1 MLIKSLDKGCP
12 CLYIMEDIYLDDSSK
27 KKRLLY
33 YSLKC
38 RTCIAHLLDD
48 EPYSQGAAISAH
60 TVLLSR
66 SSNDLRTRQTPSNA
80 DDNFP
85 QRSHTVSLL
94 CSSQWPRGQATEQV
108 AAAVFKLVL
117 LHGFSYFT
125 RFPFNEIPKAK
136 LRMRHFLKIGSKINE
151 SEIFQ
156 FDHKFFDPVQ
166 QKLGLK
172 LKAT

>member
-12 CLYIMEDIYLDDSSK
+12 CLYIMEDIYLDDSS

-48 EPYSQGAAISAH
+48 EPYSQGAAISA
-60 TVLLSR
+60 VLSR

-125 RFPFNEIPKAK
+125 SFPLNEIPKAK
-136 LRMRHFLKIGSKINE
+136 LRIWHFENWFKNLIVSKV
-151 SEIFQ
+151 FQ
-156 FDHKFFDPVQ
+156 FDPVQ